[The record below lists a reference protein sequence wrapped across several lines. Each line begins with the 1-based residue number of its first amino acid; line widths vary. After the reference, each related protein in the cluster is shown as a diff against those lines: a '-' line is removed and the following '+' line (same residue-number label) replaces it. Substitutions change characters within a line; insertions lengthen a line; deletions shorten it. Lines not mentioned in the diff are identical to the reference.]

1 MFEYETTNNENQT
14 EVKRTILGLET
25 ELHALQLQLEEVRK
39 QILALSKEEDID
51 AEAW

>member
-1 MFEYETTNNENQT
+1 MSEFEITNSQAQA
-14 EVKRTILGLET
+14 EVKRTILGLSA